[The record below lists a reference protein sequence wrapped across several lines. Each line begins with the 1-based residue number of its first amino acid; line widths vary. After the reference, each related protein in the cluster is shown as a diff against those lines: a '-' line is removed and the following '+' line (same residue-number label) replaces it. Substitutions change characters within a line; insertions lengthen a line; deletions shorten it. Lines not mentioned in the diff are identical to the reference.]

1 MTAPKQTLRQ
11 RIDRADELA
20 LRYLGDANEAAE
32 AGKTELAEG
41 LYQKS
46 QYWLD
51 RFNLLTSQGERPAPR
66 K

>member
-1 MTAPKQTLRQ
+1 MTAPKQTLPQ

-20 LRYLGDANEAAE
+20 SRYLGDANEAAE
-32 AGKTELAEG
+32 AGKTALAAE

-51 RFNLLTSQGERPAPR
+51 RYNLLTGQGARPAPR
-66 K
+66 R